1 MDDLDGFVAPDP
13 AAALGRVVT
22 VLRETAS
29 TNDDARRA
37 AAEGAPHGAVFVAD
51 AQTAGRGRL
60 GRAWHSPPGDNLYAS
75 ILLRPNALAR
85 DLALLPLAA
94 GLAIAE
100 AVDEVADVGATIKW
114 PNDVLVGG
122 RKLAGV
128 LVEGAL
134 RGDRFQHVVVGVGVN
149 VRGARPPDEVADLAT
164 TLRAASGRAPS
175 RREVLARLLA
185 RFEARLDALERG
197 RGDEVIAAV
206 HARCVTLGRRVR
218 VGLDEGVATAVE
230 ADGGLRV
237 RFDDGSTRSVHGS
250 DGLSLVEAIPR
261 APLAQLD
268 A

>member
-13 AAALGRVVT
+13 AALGRVVT

-60 GRAWHSPPGDNLYAS
+60 GRAWHSPPGDNLYVS
-75 ILLRPNALAR
+75 ILLRPSALAR
-85 DLALLPLAA
+85 DMALLPLAA

-100 AVDEVADVGATIKW
+100 AVDEVTDVGATIKW
-114 PNDVLVGG
+114 PNDVLAGG

-164 TLRAASGRAPS
+164 TLYAATGRAPS
-175 RREVLARLLA
+175 RRAVLSRLLA
-185 RFEARLDALERG
+185 RFESHFNALELG
-197 RGDEVIAAV
+197 RTDAIIAAV

-218 VGLDEGVATAVE
+218 VGVDEGVAASVE

-237 RFDDGSTRSVHGS
+237 RFDDGSARTVHGS
-250 DGLSLVEAIPR
+250 DGLRLIEPIPR
-261 APLAQLD
+261 APLPQRGP
-268 A
+268 